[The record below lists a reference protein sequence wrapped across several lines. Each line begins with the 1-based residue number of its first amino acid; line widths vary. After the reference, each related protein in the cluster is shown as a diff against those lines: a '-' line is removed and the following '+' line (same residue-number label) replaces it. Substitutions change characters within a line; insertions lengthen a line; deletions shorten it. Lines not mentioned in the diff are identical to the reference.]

1 MFCFRMDEVYKE
13 RFGSIKRY
21 FTEGSMGWKGF
32 QDKFYEIDPKSRVTH
47 VSLEDL
53 LWEEENQPEDMED
66 WKEVF

>member
-1 MFCFRMDEVYKE
+1 
-13 RFGSIKRY
+13 
-21 FTEGSMGWKGF
+21 MGWKGF